1 MILHELFRV
10 VSRFPRYISIHVISR
25 KNDYLWDSAY
35 SVHGFRDLSEDQTAT
50 TQQIWPESLL
60 PPLLGTPLPYFDLM
74 REGGGRGG
82 TLLEKQSKF
91 LRYNMK
97 CRGKRDT
104 TLKIPRS
111 IRFSRNIS
119 CYIAESRLPLGQCSS
134 LGGYNIVNTWE
145 CS

>member
-60 PPLLGTPLPYFDLM
+60 PPLLGILT
-74 REGGGRGG
+74 
-82 TLLEKQSKF
+82 
-91 LRYNMK
+91 
-97 CRGKRDT
+97 
-104 TLKIPRS
+104 
-111 IRFSRNIS
+111 
-119 CYIAESRLPLGQCSS
+119 
-134 LGGYNIVNTWE
+134 
-145 CS
+145 